1 MNQPGCVAAPPLE
14 PMTSHAPS
22 PSAKPPRTCV
32 YSLPVFAPMVVS
44 RTSGKPLIV
53 GGSGPAFLR
62 YRVICPAISG
72 WRYLIRPHGVRE
84 PRVPRGVI
92 SSFLIGSAIDNKAR
106 RLPAAGIV
114 GCGGDDRRVDRAPVD
129 RAGDSRGRVVTDVR
143 LYGRAARPDNL
154 LAHGVAHRE
163 GDGRGGA
170 GAAGAAKIFQLGRD
184 DAW

>member
-92 SSFLIGSAIDNKAR
+92 SSLSPIDTAKSPARARLFRLVYPRPGLSAVAVTTAALTG
-106 RLPAAGIV
+106 LPLMVQAT
-114 GCGGDDRRVDRAPVD
+114 
-129 RAGDSRGRVVTDVR
+129 VV
-143 LYGRAARPDNL
+143 
-154 LAHGVAHRE
+154 VA
-163 GDGRGGA
+163 
-170 GAAGAAKIFQLGRD
+170 L
-184 DAW
+184 